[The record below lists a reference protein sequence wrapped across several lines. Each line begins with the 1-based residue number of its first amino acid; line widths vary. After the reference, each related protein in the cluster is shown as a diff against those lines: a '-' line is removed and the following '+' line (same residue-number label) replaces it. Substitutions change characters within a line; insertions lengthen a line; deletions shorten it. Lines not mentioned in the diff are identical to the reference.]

1 MDFFEWLNGYEP
13 RFGLH
18 EVDFN
23 DPNRPRSP
31 RRSAVYYAEIIR
43 NNGIPLPEENKFL
56 YGEFPKNFCWSVAT
70 AAYQVRKQRLTLQ
83 TLMDS

>member
-1 MDFFEWLNGYEP
+1 MI
-13 RFGLH
+13 
-18 EVDFN
+18 EVGEYV
-23 DPNRPRSP
+23 RTVIGSIGK
-31 RRSAVYYAEIIR
+31 VTKI
-43 NNGIPLPEENKFL
+43 EENKFL